1 MVTKL
6 DTIKD
11 YVELAQKAFDRF
23 PNETRITI
31 VSKLLK
37 QILRVINE

>member
-11 YVELAQKAFDRF
+11 YVDLAQKAFDRF
-23 PNETRITI
+23 PNETGITI

>member
-6 DTIKD
+6 DTIEN
-11 YVELAQKAFDRF
+11 YVKLSQKAFNGF
-23 PNETRITI
+23 PNETGITI

>member
-11 YVELAQKAFDRF
+11 YVELTQKAFDRF
-23 PNETRITI
+23 PNETGITI

>member
-6 DTIKD
+6 DTIRD
-11 YVELAQKAFDRF
+11 YVKLAQKAFDRF
-23 PNETRITI
+23 PNETGITI

>member
-6 DTIKD
+6 DTIEN
-11 YVELAQKAFDRF
+11 YVKLAQKTFDRF
-23 PNETRITI
+23 PNETGITI
-31 VSKLLK
+31 VNKILR

>member
-6 DTIKD
+6 DTIKA
-11 YVELAQKAFDRF
+11 YVELAQKTFDRF
-23 PNETRITI
+23 PNETGITI

>member
-6 DTIKD
+6 DTIED
-11 YVELAQKAFDRF
+11 YETLAQKAFDRF
-23 PNETRITI
+23 PNDTGITI

>member
-6 DTIKD
+6 DTIKN
-11 YVELAQKAFDRF
+11 YVQLAQNIFNRF
-23 PNETRITI
+23 PNETGITI
-31 VSKLLK
+31 VNKLLK

>member
-23 PNETRITI
+23 PNETGITI
-31 VSKLLK
+31 VSKLLN